1 MVNEGA
7 LFILIKRMIMKKA
20 NLLRGAVFFAVMAAS
35 VAMAALFGSCVREE
49 YNLRKPLDLTMQV
62 GGDSLSLPLGVTNR
76 LTIDSLL
83 GAESL
88 SDILVV
94 NEAGEYVLALD
105 SLSIEENIDDVP
117 IQSFLLDSIGTLKDF
132 GVQMSV
138 PGASQ
143 AVSRSSEV
151 AGDVDQE
158 IELEFE
164 FNGISEE
171 VHDLTYMEFVEK
183 TRVRVLF
190 ELSDVP
196 GQINME
202 QIRPELVLQ
211 LPQDFYVEDPL
222 VDEKNQIQVTE
233 FNAGPGRF
241 YFDLP
246 LKGLDLS
253 ETEMTD
259 RNMHYKS
266 VLVLTGKLF
275 MTEVISATEVTLQSQ
290 VLYSVVDLEPSR
302 AKGHF
307 LLSIPPQ
314 RLSVELGQMPDMFT
328 SPDAV
333 LDFARPHILIN
344 MKTNTGVAV
353 NANLRIVPVYGTT
366 PDESLMQE
374 AILPIPAGDVDRMR
388 DYRFWL
394 AKDNAYMP
402 EGCLFAEMDVSSFLK
417 RMPDSLQVRVDVLSD
432 MTQTHEY
439 VFGKTSVMQAGIKP
453 EVPLVF
459 GPELN
464 LPYENMFSGLGDNIA
479 SLLDGNLMDV
489 IAEVTNSLPLGIYV
503 SLDLLG
509 SDGEVIPDCTTGEQ
523 MIQACD
529 NPPQPQVS
537 VVSFGFSGRDDAL
550 KGKEV
555 SSLRLRCSLRSDE
568 KSAGLPVLPSS
579 YFQARLKA
587 KFEGGILINAN
598 NR

>member
-20 NLLRGAVFFAVMAAS
+20 NLLRGAVFFAAMAAS

-138 PGASQ
+138 PVASQ

-190 ELSDVP
+190 ELSGA

-211 LPQDFYVEDPL
+211 LPKDFYVEAPL

-246 LKGLDLS
+246 LKGLDLR

-259 RNMHYKS
+259 RNLHYKS

>member
-1 MVNEGA
+1 
-7 LFILIKRMIMKKA
+7 MKKR
-20 NLLRGAVFFAVMAAS
+20 NLLWSAFFS
-35 VAMAALFGSCVREE
+35 VAIAALFGSCVREE

-105 SLSIEENIDDVP
+105 TLSIEENIDDVP

-132 GVQMSV
+132 DVHMSLPV
-138 PGASQ
+138 APQ
-143 AVSRSSEV
+143 VVSRSSEV
-151 AGDVDQE
+151 AGDVHQE

-171 VHDLTYMEFVEK
+171 VHDLTYMEFEEK

-190 ELSDVP
+190 ELSGA

-222 VDEKNQIQVTE
+222 VDENNRIQVTE

-253 ETEMTD
+253 KTEMTD
-259 RNMHYKS
+259 RNLHYKS
-266 VLVLTGKLF
+266 VLVLSGKLIL
-275 MTEVISATEVTLQSQ
+275 TEVISATEVTLQSQ

-353 NANLRIVPVYGTT
+353 NANLKIVPVYGTT

-374 AILPIPAGDVDRMR
+374 AILPISAGDVDRMR

-394 AKDNAYMP
+394 AKGREGMP
-402 EGCLFAEMDVSSFLK
+402 ADCHFTEMDVSAFLK
-417 RMPDSLQVRVDVLSD
+417 RMPDSLQVWVDVLSD

-479 SLLDGNLMDV
+479 SLLDGNLMEV